1 MILWREGRWGQAVMV
16 GQVWKFVALKLP
28 QITRP
33 KRIKKS
39 QGFPSWEWEL
49 YNKFSVGGRYLNWFL
64 ELRIYG

>member
-1 MILWREGRWGQAVMV
+1 MMV

-49 YNKFSVGGRYLNWFL
+49 YNKFKQYRVGGRYLNWFL